1 MYVCTYVAPCHWHS
15 LNARSSVGRWTG
27 DELGTVCLCCRT
39 DTICLCALWQFS
51 HLTSTYNEERG
62 NRFFHW
68 ISSGISNYIVCWFSS
83 APTFKHSTVREVAKW
98 QRSLWI
104 VMLRGS
110 TQRLRLLLSC
120 AYGLDSLAM
129 EIDSIFATPNNICQ
143 EAADQLT
150 DQNCL
155 IIAEWICF
163 NLNGWVDRMSEQW
176 AGGEERIQYQ
186 KSSATQHSFGAA
198 VPGVPDIGINRR
210 EFISDESMLFRRVA
224 LNLLKSFNE
233 PFRAGNP
240 CQPNSSPS
248 SLISQTPRIG
258 WLDGCVG
265 NNARFGPVALC
276 QHDIELLLFCWRSSG
291 LGTKYVRYKR
301 VTLH

>member
-1 MYVCTYVAPCHWHS
+1 MLVYSANSCLGERRIEAEGMYVCTYVAPCHWHS

-155 IIAEWICF
+155 IIAE
-163 NLNGWVDRMSEQW
+163 
-176 AGGEERIQYQ
+176 
-186 KSSATQHSFGAA
+186 
-198 VPGVPDIGINRR
+198 
-210 EFISDESMLFRRVA
+210 
-224 LNLLKSFNE
+224 
-233 PFRAGNP
+233 
-240 CQPNSSPS
+240 
-248 SLISQTPRIG
+248 
-258 WLDGCVG
+258 
-265 NNARFGPVALC
+265 
-276 QHDIELLLFCWRSSG
+276 
-291 LGTKYVRYKR
+291 
-301 VTLH
+301 